1 MSIRAQSDGY
11 RCKIWSE
18 VNPCW
23 LRQNTA
29 LHKFVLGDYQERS
42 LEMIY
47 FDVLLC
53 RKSTF
58 CFLAIVPA
66 LPSRIQCVSI
76 NGVLHSCH
84 ACPYVRLY
92 ACLYVRKT
100 NLCRPQEGLTNDVR
114 PPPPTPSVLQCD
126 RRRSPHVLRPCHV
139 VSQARRVWGTGLIC
153 ALGRQ
158 GGGKGGSD
166 PGNCSVRN
174 LFYGVA
180 LVAHHPLLCSSCST
194 PCHTEWILG
203 TTPDT
208 AHGVSTSCRLC
219 QLCMLDC
226 KQKPWLQDGRVCVRC
241 RPSNAGHRP
250 KYTRP
255 GNGDKCNPVSAVA

>member
-1 MSIRAQSDGY
+1 MGCFTHATLVRMYVCTLVCMYARQISADPRRALLMMY
-11 RCKIWSE
+11 
-18 VNPCW
+18 
-23 LRQNTA
+23 A
-29 LHKFVLGDYQERS
+29 LH
-42 LEMIY
+42 
-47 FDVLLC
+47 
-53 RKSTF
+53 
-58 CFLAIVPA
+58 
-66 LPSRIQCVSI
+66 
-76 NGVLHSCH
+76 
-84 ACPYVRLY
+84 
-92 ACLYVRKT
+92 
-100 NLCRPQEGLTNDVR
+100 
-114 PPPPTPSVLQCD
+114 PPPHLFYNVIRGDLLMFCV
-126 RRRSPHVLRPCHV
+126 RVMLW
-139 VSQARRVWGTGLIC
+139 ARRVWGTGLIC
-153 ALGRQ
+153 TLGRQ

-180 LVAHHPLLCSSCST
+180 LVAHHPLLCSSCSN